1 MLQKLDIVNYTNLP
15 SIDLSGCTRL
25 ENVNAAG
32 CTTLST
38 MTFAQGAP
46 LSSLHLPV
54 NYQTL
59 TLRSLPQITRSGI
72 TFDNIRSVTGLWV
85 ENCSQ
90 LNGFDL
96 FKEMFALSNRAI
108 KYIRL
113 TDVNLEG
120 DGSDLESWYN
130 AGLGGIDAQGN
141 IVNNKC
147 KIGGYYQLTSYLD
160 DATFDKYVERFDE
173 LNIRQPQYTII
184 SCDDTVSDDAN
195 YTNHDNKTGY
205 EYSNAYSPSGHV
217 SKILSKRYGCLG
229 KQATKGTMTICKL
242 NDKDFN
248 YYADGAT
255 VGSSTP
261 AKLDSTEGDAFI
273 FEPEYWYKGVNDIL
287 GAFSDGVSKKYS
299 CYSSNDDMPDI
310 PSVDI
315 MTMEDIKNLN
325 AYNKGYKILTGKS
338 TVIEA
343 TSQDSNYSICKID
356 VSQYKYVRFPTV
368 LGTSLVGSVVA
379 DANDNVIRDILMG
392 TLDSKFVNGMYVILS
407 VPENAKTLYFSIHN
421 NAEFDYVV
429 LSNSSK
435 VEDMEPDWVKHE
447 KCLVG
452 MFEAINIGSKLYSA
466 AYGVSGVNNLTQPDF
481 YSYAIARNLQLV
493 DWEMHKDVANLF
505 FAKYGRRDS
514 QDQCGYGQNTNQRIV
529 GSSAFLG
536 MTDTINQNHATEYAW
551 YYNEGELV
559 IIPCTR
565 SLGYENWWGNLAEWM
580 SKVGLP
586 NTSEGQYKYAITM
599 PDGTI
604 RKVLSSTASGNYVK
618 SVYHQKFMDVI
629 NVSNSNGS
637 STTFYADQQY
647 ISNAAN
653 RVVYRSYNY
662 ANANGGVSYANAYYD
677 SSYANTSI
685 GCRLAFRGAIV
696 VATSVSSFKALPT
709 EYNV

>member
-1 MLQKLDIVNYTNLP
+1 M
-15 SIDLSGCTRL
+15 
-25 ENVNAAG
+25 
-32 CTTLST
+32 
-38 MTFAQGAP
+38 
-46 LSSLHLPV
+46 
-54 NYQTL
+54 
-59 TLRSLPQITRSGI
+59 
-72 TFDNIRSVTGLWV
+72 
-85 ENCSQ
+85 
-90 LNGFDL
+90 
-96 FKEMFALSNRAI
+96 
-108 KYIRL
+108 
-113 TDVNLEG
+113 
-120 DGSDLESWYN
+120 
-130 AGLGGIDAQGN
+130 
-141 IVNNKC
+141 
-147 KIGGYYQLTSYLD
+147 
-160 DATFDKYVERFDE
+160 
-173 LNIRQPQYTII
+173 
-184 SCDDTVSDDAN
+184 
-195 YTNHDNKTGY
+195 
-205 EYSNAYSPSGHV
+205 
-217 SKILSKRYGCLG
+217 
-229 KQATKGTMTICKL
+229 
-242 NDKDFN
+242 
-248 YYADGAT
+248 
-255 VGSSTP
+255 
-261 AKLDSTEGDAFI
+261 

-299 CYSSNDDMPDI
+299 CYSSNDDIPDT

-325 AYNKGYKILTGKS
+325 AYNKGYKILTGKT

-379 DANDNVIRDILMG
+379 DANDNVIRDILIG

-466 AYGVSGVNNLTQPDF
+466 AYGVAGVNNLTQPDF
-481 YSYAIARNLQLV
+481 SSYAMARNLQLV

-551 YYNEGELV
+551 YYNENGELV
-559 IIPCTR
+559 RITCTR

-586 NTSEGQYKYAITM
+586 NTSEDQYKYAITM
-599 PDGTI
+599 PDGTV

-653 RVVYRSYNY
+653 RVVYRSHSY
-662 ANANGGVSYANAYYD
+662 AYARGGVSFAIASYG
-677 SSYANTSI
+677 SSYAFTVI

-696 VATSVSSFKALPT
+696 IATSVSAFKALPT

>member
-1 MLQKLDIVNYTNLP
+1 
-15 SIDLSGCTRL
+15 
-25 ENVNAAG
+25 
-32 CTTLST
+32 

>member
-1 MLQKLDIVNYTNLP
+1 
-15 SIDLSGCTRL
+15 
-25 ENVNAAG
+25 
-32 CTTLST
+32 
-38 MTFAQGAP
+38 MT
-46 LSSLHLPV
+46 
-54 NYQTL
+54 
-59 TLRSLPQITRSGI
+59 
-72 TFDNIRSVTGLWV
+72 
-85 ENCSQ
+85 
-90 LNGFDL
+90 
-96 FKEMFALSNRAI
+96 I
-108 KYIRL
+108 KQ
-113 TDVNLEG
+113 V
-120 DGSDLESWYN
+120 
-130 AGLGGIDAQGN
+130 
-141 IVNNKC
+141 
-147 KIGGYYQLTSYLD
+147 
-160 DATFDKYVERFDE
+160 
-173 LNIRQPQYTII
+173 
-184 SCDDTVSDDAN
+184 
-195 YTNHDNKTGY
+195 
-205 EYSNAYSPSGHV
+205 SNAYSPSGHV